1 LVIVNE
7 GSACQRLS
15 EIYDRLNEI
24 EEQIANVVPTAFQSV
39 WFSFLL
45 KYPRTCVPDG
55 LDEKLVDN
63 MLAGLEALPAGG

>member
-1 LVIVNE
+1 M
-7 GSACQRLS
+7 
-15 EIYDRLNEI
+15 
-24 EEQIANVVPTAFQSV
+24 VPTAFQSV